1 MQLTTQ
7 TATSAPKVG
16 LNEIVP
22 MARQLPTLDRL
33 KLIRILAEDLEA
45 IGDIFPFRAGATY
58 ELPTPYG
65 TVGAAAMLA
74 EAMAS
79 YDVTGDGDE

>member
-1 MQLTTQ
+1 MQLIPQ
-7 TATSAPKVG
+7 TATPAAAIS

-45 IGDIFPFRAGATY
+45 LGDIFPFRAGATY

-65 TVGAAAMLA
+65 TTGAAAMLA

-79 YDVTGDGDE
+79 YDETSEADE

>member
-1 MQLTTQ
+1 MQS
-7 TATSAPKVG
+7 TSQISTPSPTIS
-16 LNEIVP
+16 LNEVIP

-65 TVGAAAMLA
+65 TTGAAAMLA

-79 YDVTGDGDE
+79 YDVTSDGDE

>member
-1 MQLTTQ
+1 MSSSYVNPCLSAVDSHDEYPQVTQ
-7 TATSAPKVG
+7 ADLDRAQFRVG
-16 LNEIVP
+16 LQP
-22 MARQLPTLDRL
+22 
-33 KLIRILAEDLEA
+33 A

-65 TVGAAAMLA
+65 TTGAAAMLA

-79 YDVTGDGDE
+79 YDVTSDGDE

>member
-1 MQLTTQ
+1 MQSTSQ
-7 TATSAPKVG
+7 IATLAPTMS
-16 LNEIVP
+16 LNDIVP

-45 IGDIFPFRAGATY
+45 IGDIFPCRAGATY

-79 YDVTGDGDE
+79 YDATSDGDE